1 MKKTFTGIV
10 FAGAVAYGISVCDD
24 LNAYS
29 PEEQIAIVVLVE
41 VDAPDALI
49 DAIRQQLRPTT
60 AAVSL
65 RIEVAELGAAPAIV
79 PTTDLVVAIAGS
91 GNVGLRQ
98 ALGAPRQLR
107 LPVVAIS
114 LGDESRSGALADAL
128 LQPTGDL
135 IVRDEPD
142 EAVARLGA
150 WIADNVASKRLAFA
164 HNFAFMRRAVAED
177 AMKTT
182 ALQNGILGA
191 VTPIP
196 GADMPIMTANQ
207 IKMLLQIAAAYGQP
221 LGVDRVKE
229 LAAVVAGGYLLRAVA
244 RQALVAVPV
253 LGWAIKG
260 GIGYTG
266 TMAMGR
272 AAVRYFENGAD
283 LGELTAYFRSVRDA
297 ALTTSKR
304 FNSRPLRR
312 LDRHALPAA
321 EQLALEPAT
330 SRAVTIVSDVTPV
343 EPEQSVLPIGEL
355 EPTGE

>member
-1 MKKTFTGIV
+1 MALPVDVRDVMKSGARFT
-10 FAGAVAYGISVCDD
+10 
-24 LNAYS
+24 
-29 PEEQIAIVVLVE
+29 EERSQQIAIAVLVE

-65 RIEVAELGAAPAIV
+65 QIEVAELGAAPSIV
-79 PTTDLVVAIAGS
+79 PTTDLVIAIAGS
-91 GNVGLRQ
+91 GNVGLRE
-98 ALGAPRQLR
+98 ALGAPRRLR
-107 LPVVAIS
+107 LPVVAVA
-114 LGDESRSGALADAL
+114 LGDETRAGAISDAL

-135 IVRDEPD
+135 IVREEPE
-142 EAVARLGA
+142 EAVSRLGA

-221 LGVDRVKE
+221 LGVDRIKE
-229 LAAVVAGGYLLRAVA
+229 LAAVVAGGYLLRTIA

-283 LGELTAYFRSVRDA
+283 LSELTAYFRGLRDA
-297 ALTTSKR
+297 ALTTSKNYR
-304 FNSRPLRR
+304 SRSLRR
-312 LDRHALPAA
+312 LDRHALPPV
-321 EQLALEPAT
+321 EQQALEPA
-330 SRAVTIVSDVTPV
+330 RAVTIVSEVVPA
-343 EPEQSVLPIGEL
+343 EPEQPVLPIAEVELAGE
-355 EPTGE
+355 